1 MKKIIGIVM
10 FAVLMLGTVTIG
22 YAQPGDWRGGIRER
36 IHDTN
41 RRIDRGVERGTLTYP
56 EARRL
61 KGELGRIQYRIDRMR
76 ADGHLSPGER
86 DRINSDLDRL
96 NREISREK
104 HDYDRRGD
112 GHGEYEHRRY

>member
-1 MKKIIGIVM
+1 MKKMIGIVM

-36 IHDTN
+36 IHETS
-41 RRIDRGVERGTLTYP
+41 RRIDRGVEHGTLTYP

-61 KGELGRIQYRIDRMR
+61 QGELNRIRHRIDRMR
-76 ADGHLSPGER
+76 SDGHLSPEER
-86 DRINSDLDRL
+86 DMINRNLDRL

-112 GHGEYEHRRY
+112 GHGEYDHRHY